1 MSCSLSRPAP
11 PSIYPPPEKLSKIRY
26 LAVFRLLLL
35 VWTLGLASSALAQ
48 SPPGHVGSVI
58 LTRADGSVTASWNAV
73 AGATKYHVTYTTDDG
88 KSWHAPVDDHTN
100 VPTNTLTFSA
110 DNTLTYI
117 VGVRAGND
125 NDQWSGWVN
134 SAGLPPLS
142 QAPPGKPARPSGLT
156 AVAGDR
162 SVTLSWTNPNNSSI
176 TRYEYQVNHTDT
188 DTGNLS
194 GWSQWAEIP
203 GSDATTTSYTFG
215 GLTTGK
221 EYRYKIRAVNG
232 EGESEPAPNADP
244 WYISASPYGPP
255 PPPAVTEFWVE
266 RICDHHLRVRWKW
279 VDGATGYDLNIS
291 LNHRKSWKRLL
302 TNQMA
307 WGYQAN
313 HWGVNKTFWFAVR
326 AVNAGGES
334 AWTNVQSIAPPCA
347 VEGLAAR
354 YAGNGDIHVNWNPA
368 TRADDGYAVNF
379 SADNGKSWQQMT
391 SNLSATAYTFNKD
404 PQALPY
410 NPNFLVAVQ
419 SQKGELSSEWR
430 DAPVQAAATLTASN
444 VASATATL
452 TITNWT
458 GQWWYQATAAPHATC
473 QGPVAAGTSTKDL
486 TGLTTGGTYTYTAYS
501 AGGCAEANKLAA
513 AAPFTTG
520 VVSVSNLDETAN
532 DTGVGITSAFTEA
545 TGFTTGAHGS
555 GYRLRSVTI
564 KAGAATGTP
573 GSFTA
578 AIHAA
583 SAGNPAAGPTY
594 TLAGSSPTTAGNH
607 TFTCAGTCQLSD
619 NTTYFLVLSM
629 GGASSN
635 TGAGAASSVDAYI
648 WNVTASDDETN
659 APSTAGWS
667 IANTAKYQ
675 RNVTWTDEADS
686 ATGMFRV
693 TATENPALSAGSI
706 TTTGA
711 TLTIANYAGSWYYK
725 ADIGPDT
732 TCQGPVS
739 ATTQAVSGLTSNR
752 TYTYS
757 VYSASGCADTS
768 LVTTQAF
775 ATGPVS
781 VSNLDEGSH
790 QYGWWIGEQTGANYD
805 AVASAF
811 TTGGA
816 TGYYT
821 LSQVTVAFRQGYG
834 NPYNAHAKIYTD
846 ASGVPGTL
854 VKDLGGHNPVAA
866 GNYTWTCSGNGCD
879 LSPNTTYHLALETTP
894 RGSGVAQN
902 FFDLDAAS
910 SPAETNTPTDAG
922 WTISSTINYR
932 KSGQVWTTYNDTD
945 PLKFKLSA
953 LTNPGLAASSVTAR
967 TATLTI
973 SDHGGSWYYQADAA
987 PHTTCRGP
995 VSATTQALGGLAPS
1009 TTYTYTAYS
1018 ASDCAD
1024 TSKLATAAAFTTLA
1038 SGVAVSNLSETAR
1051 ANGIDIIADSP
1062 EATGFTTGSHAT
1074 GYTLQ
1079 SVIIKT
1085 GAAVGT
1091 PGSFTAAIHAA
1102 SAGNPAT
1109 SATHTLSGDNPTT
1122 AGEHTF
1128 TCATSQTRTCILSKD
1143 TTWFLVL
1150 SGTSASYSDGY
1161 YVWQMTDSNTQTNT
1175 PSTAGWTIAD
1185 TAKYQ
1190 RNNAWKDESGFSG
1203 LFKVL
1208 AEENPLLASGSVTT
1222 TEATLTLNH
1231 YTGAWWYQR
1240 TTPTGDDTCHSVA
1253 AGTTTASLSGL
1264 THSTSY
1270 TYTTYSAA
1278 NCNSADEITTA
1289 TFTTAALGDRDS
1301 SKDISNSSSGLSDI
1315 WSDGTTVWAAWYI
1328 WSLQYGGVLAY
1339 DLSTGNRDTSKEFD
1353 SRAGNSDSKPFSLW
1367 GNASTFYVGDYDD
1380 KKIYAYNR
1388 STKARDTSKEF
1399 NFHADNAGPWGMWSD
1414 GTTLWVSDSS
1424 DKKLYAYKLSDG
1436 TREAAKDYD
1445 TMFSAAGNDAVEGLW
1460 SDGVTLWTSDYSDG
1474 KVYAYKVSDKSRDT
1488 TKDYELDEENTRPT
1502 GIWSDGVTMYVADA
1516 NDQKI
1521 YAYYSIDPGAK
1532 LSVHYVKTT
1541 TATLYVGGH
1550 LDAWWYKRTSPSGDT
1565 TCHNVAAGTKTAGLS
1580 SLTAGTSY
1588 TYTAYDKANCNSADE
1603 LATVTFSTP
1612 ASGSSQSQAASLAA
1626 PTEPYQGTN
1635 APLNPASAFVTRS
1648 GLMAGN
1654 AANQHGNSARP
1665 EAAPGYVSN
1674 LLSVRSGDSDID
1686 TTHRQAVRFTTG
1698 PNPSGYTLTRFTAAL
1713 RKLSGPA
1720 DLILTLHAGTRP
1732 PNGADPQPAQTAQ
1745 ATLTGSDPTSDAFTA
1760 MPYTCAGA
1768 GCQLAPNTTYFVV
1781 AASLGPG
1788 AYAWAT
1794 IASAALLTETTEPAN
1809 SGWAIGPGHYADDS
1823 GEWTNWGDW
1832 HHARIDF
1839 APSPQ

>member
-1 MSCSLSRPAP
+1 M
-11 PSIYPPPEKLSKIRY
+11 
-26 LAVFRLLLL
+26 
-35 VWTLGLASSALAQ
+35 
-48 SPPGHVGSVI
+48 
-58 LTRADGSVTASWNAV
+58 
-73 AGATKYHVTYTTDDG
+73 
-88 KSWHAPVDDHTN
+88 
-100 VPTNTLTFSA
+100 
-110 DNTLTYI
+110 
-117 VGVRAGND
+117 
-125 NDQWSGWVN
+125 
-134 SAGLPPLS
+134 
-142 QAPPGKPARPSGLT
+142 
-156 AVAGDR
+156 
-162 SVTLSWTNPNNSSI
+162 
-176 TRYEYQVNHTDT
+176 
-188 DTGNLS
+188 
-194 GWSQWAEIP
+194 
-203 GSDATTTSYTFG
+203 
-215 GLTTGK
+215 
-221 EYRYKIRAVNG
+221 
-232 EGESEPAPNADP
+232 
-244 WYISASPYGPP
+244 
-255 PPPAVTEFWVE
+255 
-266 RICDHHLRVRWKW
+266 RWKW

-291 LNHRKSWKRLL
+291 KSHRKSWERLL

-313 HWGVNKTFWFAVR
+313 HWSVNKTFWFAVR
-326 AVNAGGES
+326 SVNAHGAS
-334 AWTNVQSIAPPCA
+334 AWTNLQSVAPPCA
-347 VEGLAAR
+347 VEGLQAR
-354 YAGNGDIHVNWNPA
+354 YAGNGDVHVSWNPA

-391 SNLSATAYTFNKD
+391 SGLNATAYTFNKD

-410 NPNFLVAVQ
+410 NPDFLVAVQ
-419 SQKGELSSEWR
+419 SRKGDLSSEWR

-452 TITNWT
+452 TIANWT
-458 GQWWYQATAAPHATC
+458 GQWWYQADAAPHAAC
-473 QGPVAAGTSTKDL
+473 QGPVAASTKDL
-486 TGLTTGGTYTYTAYS
+486 TGLTAGGTYTYAAYS
-501 AGGCAEANKLAA
+501 ASGCAEANKLAA

-520 VVSVSNLDETAN
+520 VVSVSNLDETPN
-532 DTGVGITSAFTEA
+532 DTGAGITSAFTEA

-564 KAGAATGTP
+564 KSGAATGTP
-573 GSFTA
+573 GDFTA

-583 SAGNPAAGPTY
+583 SAGNPAASPTY
-594 TLAGSSPTTAGNH
+594 TLSGSSPTTAGNH

-629 GGASSN
+629 NSVSSN
-635 TGAGAASSVDAYI
+635 AGAASSADAYI

-667 IANTAKYQ
+667 IANTAKYK
-675 RNVTWTDEADS
+675 RNVTWTDEDDS

-711 TLTIANYAGSWYYK
+711 TLTLANYAGSWYYK
-725 ADIGPDT
+725 ADAGPDT
-732 TCQGPVS
+732 ACQGPVS

-757 VYSASGCADTS
+757 VYSAGDCTDTS

-995 VSATTQALGGLAPS
+995 VSGTTQALGGLAPS

-1038 SGVAVSNLSETAR
+1038 SGVAVSNLSETPR
-1051 ANGIDIIADSP
+1051 DNGIDIIADSP
-1062 EATGFTTGSHAT
+1062 EATGFTTGGHAT

-1085 GAAVGT
+1085 GASVGT

-1102 SAGNPAT
+1102 SAGNPAA

-1122 AGEHTF
+1122 AGDHTF
-1128 TCATSQTRTCILSKD
+1128 TCATSQTQTCILSKD

-1203 LFKVL
+1203 LFKVI
-1208 AEENPLLASGSVTT
+1208 AEENPLLASSSVTT

-1240 TTPTGDDTCHSVA
+1240 TTPTGDTTCHSVA

-1264 THSTSY
+1264 TANTSY
-1270 TYTTYSAA
+1270 TYTTYSAEG
-1278 NCNSADEITTA
+1278 CNSTDEITTA

-1550 LDAWWYKRTSPSGDT
+1550 LDAWWYERTSPSGDT
-1565 TCHNVAAGTKTAGLS
+1565 TCHSVAAGTKTASLS

-1588 TYTAYDKANCNSADE
+1588 TYKAYDKTGCNAADE

-1612 ASGSSQSQAASLAA
+1612 ASGSSQSQTASRAGAATTVAGWRLERDAAGVLRVTAKTNLAPAAGRDPSARAGRPRSQAAETTANDVTALAA
-1626 PTEPYQGTN
+1626 
-1635 APLNPASAFVTRS
+1635 
-1648 GLMAGN
+1648 AGN
-1654 AANQHGNSARP
+1654 TSPDGLWSDGVTMWIVDTDDRMLYAYDLAGKARDP
-1665 EAAPGYVSN
+1665 GKDVVLWRNAQPLGLASDGITLWVSDYRDGTVYAYPVPGASSAPGPDVTLHANNASPSALWSDGATLWVAEDTDGRLYAYD
-1674 LLSVRSGDSDID
+1674 LSDGSRAPGRD
-1686 TTHRQAVRFTTG
+1686 
-1698 PNPSGYTLTRFTAAL
+1698 
-1713 RKLSGPA
+1713 
-1720 DLILTLHAGTRP
+1720 LTLHADNTSSGGLWSDGETMWVSDPEDGRVYAYRLSDGRRDARLDYDVSGEAARVYGLWSDGWTLWVVDD
-1732 PNGADPQPAQTAQ
+1732 GADRVVGYQSIA
-1745 ATLTGSDPTSDAFTA
+1745 
-1760 MPYTCAGA
+1760 
-1768 GCQLAPNTTYFVV
+1768 LAPTRKPV
-1781 AASLGPG
+1781 
-1788 AYAWAT
+1788 
-1794 IASAALLTETTEPAN
+1794 
-1809 SGWAIGPGHYADDS
+1809 DS
-1823 GEWTNWGDW
+1823 SSRYGV
-1832 HHARIDF
+1832 
-1839 APSPQ
+1839 Q